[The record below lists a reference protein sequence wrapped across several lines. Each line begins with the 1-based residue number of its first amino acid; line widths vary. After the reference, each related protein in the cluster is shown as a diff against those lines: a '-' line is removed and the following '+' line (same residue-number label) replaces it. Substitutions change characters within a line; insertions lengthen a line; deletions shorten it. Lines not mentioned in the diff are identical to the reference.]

1 MITYWTRG
9 ALALAGACALLS
21 AACAQLPD
29 TDRLML
35 AAEPRAVRLDGPA
48 GPLSSKRS
56 AAILEDVKRKAG
68 SPDVL
73 DRHIAVEESV
83 AGAPLVVG
91 NRVSLLQD
99 GPATYRAMFAA
110 IRGARRHI
118 NLETYIFEDD
128 EMGRQFAAELM
139 AKQTQGVQV
148 NVMYDSVGGIRTP
161 AEFFQRLKDAGV
173 RVVEFNPVN
182 PLKAKKGWQ
191 INNRDHRKLMVV
203 DGSVA
208 FLGGINIS
216 NVYSTGS
223 SGVRGSVDPS
233 SSGWRDTHVR
243 IEGPVVAD
251 FQKLFM
257 DSWARQ
263 GGEELADAGYF
274 PQLKAAGS
282 QIVRA
287 IGSRSD
293 DGVGDHARRKIRVP
307 HQCLLRAGSE
317 APRGAGGG
325 CAARRRRQDDP
336 AEPDRLRPG
345 VPCRPVE
352 LRAPAASGGEDLR
365 APGCA
370 AALQDR
376 HRGRGLVHDRLD
388 QSRLAQLSPQRR
400 TERGHLGARVRRRDA
415 GHVREGPAGVNGD
428 RHRRMEPAL
437 AGAPPERVGVAG
449 VAVLAVGRR
458 AMNAMDAM
466 ERPWPRRNTGNL

>member
-1 MITYWTRG
+1 
-9 ALALAGACALLS
+9 
-21 AACAQLPD
+21 
-29 TDRLML
+29 
-35 AAEPRAVRLDGPA
+35 
-48 GPLSSKRS
+48 
-56 AAILEDVKRKAG
+56 
-68 SPDVL
+68 
-73 DRHIAVEESV
+73 
-83 AGAPLVVG
+83 
-91 NRVSLLQD
+91 
-99 GPATYRAMFAA
+99 
-110 IRGARRHI
+110 
-118 NLETYIFEDD
+118 
-128 EMGRQFAAELM
+128 MGRQFAAELM

-293 DGVGDHARRKIRVP
+293 DPYSAIYVTLVSAIMHAEKSVYLTNAYFVP
-307 HQCLLRAGSE
+307 DPKLLEVLE
-317 APRGAGGG
+317 A
-325 CAARRRRQDDP
+325 AARR
-336 AEPDRLRPG
+336 G
-345 VPCRPVE
+345 VDVRMILPSRTD
-352 LRAPAASGGEDLR
+352 S
-365 APGCA
+365 
-370 AALQDR
+370 
-376 HRGRGLVHDRLD
+376 GLVFH
-388 QSRLAQLSPQRR
+388 
-400 TERGHLGARVRRRDA
+400 A
-415 GHVREGPAGVNGD
+415 GRSNYEPLLQAGVKIYERQGALLHSKTAIVDGVWSTIGSTNLDWRSFLHNDELNAVILGREFAGEMQAMFEKD
-428 RHRRMEPAL
+428 LQASTAIDTAAWSRRSPVLRLKEWAS
-437 AGAPPERVGVAG
+437 RVWQYW
-449 VAVLAVGRR
+449 L
-458 AMNAMDAM
+458 
-466 ERPWPRRNTGNL
+466 